1 MGRVG
6 SWRGSLTNEDWA
18 LSTAEGSGRRP
29 VVGASRVP
37 MQGAQL
43 AQRIR
48 MSQIRSSRHP
58 NNTPMTSP
66 SPAASAPLSPDLRRQ
81 LEELRR
87 GLLRV
92 HKALLEDARIRYERE
107 QGRIEGSGALLR
119 LVLNDP
125 WFAWLHPLS
134 GLVVQIDELL
144 ASDDAT
150 SADGEALLNQ
160 ARTLLKPDENGEG
173 FQRRYH
179 RAIQDV
185 PDVLIAHV
193 AVWKH
198 LL

>member
-1 MGRVG
+1 
-6 SWRGSLTNEDWA
+6 
-18 LSTAEGSGRRP
+18 
-29 VVGASRVP
+29 
-37 MQGAQL
+37 
-43 AQRIR
+43 
-48 MSQIRSSRHP
+48 
-58 NNTPMTSP
+58 MTSP
-66 SPAASAPLSPDLRRQ
+66 PPAASAPLSPDVRQ
-81 LEELRR
+81 QLDDLRR

-92 HKALLEDARIRYERE
+92 HKSLLEDARIRYERE
-107 QGRIEGSGALLR
+107 QGRIEGSGAFLQ

-144 ASDDAT
+144 ASDEAT

-160 ARTLLKPDENGEG
+160 ARALLKPDSTGEG

-193 AVWKH
+193 ALGKR

>member
-1 MGRVG
+1 MEAAKAGV
-6 SWRGSLTNEDWA
+6 T
-18 LSTAEGSGRRP
+18 
-29 VVGASRVP
+29 
-37 MQGAQL
+37 L
-43 AQRIR
+43 AQHITIIGAPYHSARTN
-48 MSQIRSSRHP
+48 HDD
-58 NNTPMTSP
+58 NTTMTSP
-66 SPAASAPLSPDLRRQ
+66 QPASAPITQEKRQ
-81 LEELRR
+81 QLDDVRR

-107 QGRIEGSGALLR
+107 QGRIEGSGTLLQ

-144 ASDDAT
+144 AADEPTA
-150 SADGEALLNQ
+150 ADGEALLQQ
-160 ARTLLKPDENGEG
+160 ARGLVRPDENGEG
-173 FQRRYH
+173 FAKRYH

-193 AVWKH
+193 ALGKH

>member
-1 MGRVG
+1 MTEPTPPATTP
-6 SWRGSLTNEDWA
+6 LA
-18 LSTAEGSGRRP
+18 PTAR
-29 VVGASRVP
+29 
-37 MQGAQL
+37 L
-43 AQRIR
+43 
-48 MSQIRSSRHP
+48 
-58 NNTPMTSP
+58 
-66 SPAASAPLSPDLRRQ
+66 Q
-81 LEELRR
+81 LEEVRR

-144 ASDDAT
+144 ASDEPT
-150 SADGEALLNQ
+150 TTDGEMLLNQ
-160 ARTLLKPDENGEG
+160 ARALLKPDANGEG

-193 AVWKH
+193 AIGKH

>member
-1 MGRVG
+1 
-6 SWRGSLTNEDWA
+6 
-18 LSTAEGSGRRP
+18 
-29 VVGASRVP
+29 
-37 MQGAQL
+37 
-43 AQRIR
+43 
-48 MSQIRSSRHP
+48 
-58 NNTPMTSP
+58 
-66 SPAASAPLSPDLRRQ
+66 
-81 LEELRR
+81 
-87 GLLRV
+87 V

-150 SADGEALLNQ
+150 LADGEALLNQ
-160 ARTLLKPDENGEG
+160 ARALLKPDANGEG

-193 AVWKH
+193 AVGKH

>member
-1 MGRVG
+1 
-6 SWRGSLTNEDWA
+6 
-18 LSTAEGSGRRP
+18 
-29 VVGASRVP
+29 
-37 MQGAQL
+37 
-43 AQRIR
+43 
-48 MSQIRSSRHP
+48 
-58 NNTPMTSP
+58 MTSP
-66 SPAASAPLSPDLRRQ
+66 QSPTPAPLSPDTRQ
-81 LEELRR
+81 QLDDVRR

-107 QGRIEGSGALLR
+107 QGRIGSSSALLQ

-144 ASDDAT
+144 AADEPT
-150 SADGEALLNQ
+150 VADGEALLDQ
-160 ARTLLKPDENGEG
+160 ARGLLRPDETGEG
-173 FQRRYH
+173 FARRYH

-193 AVWKH
+193 ALGKH

>member
-1 MGRVG
+1 M
-6 SWRGSLTNEDWA
+6 SMTNRQPEQM
-18 LSTAEGSGRRP
+18 T
-29 VVGASRVP
+29 
-37 MQGAQL
+37 
-43 AQRIR
+43 
-48 MSQIRSSRHP
+48 
-58 NNTPMTSP
+58 MTSP
-66 SPAASAPLSPDLRRQ
+66 PPAASAPLSPDVRQ
-81 LEELRR
+81 QLDDLRR

-107 QGRIEGSGALLR
+107 QGRIEGSGALLQ

-144 ASDDAT
+144 AADEAT
-150 SADGEALLNQ
+150 LSDGETLLNQ
-160 ARTLLKPDENGEG
+160 ARALLKPDANGEG

-193 AVWKH
+193 AVGKY
-198 LL
+198 LV

>member
-1 MGRVG
+1 VDRA
-6 SWRGSLTNEDWA
+6 SDKPTSQNEPAPRGAW
-18 LSTAEGSGRRP
+18 
-29 VVGASRVP
+29 
-37 MQGAQL
+37 L
-43 AQRIR
+43 AQRLA
-48 MSQIRSSRHP
+48 SGKPLERHFP
-58 NNTPMTSP
+58 ETPMTSP
-66 SPAASAPLSPDLRRQ
+66 PPAASTPLSPDVRRQ
-81 LEELRR
+81 LDDLRR

-107 QGRIEGSGALLR
+107 QGRIEGSGALLQ

-150 SADGEALLNQ
+150 VADGQALIDQ
-160 ARTLLKPDENGEG
+160 ARALVKPDANGEG
-173 FQRRYH
+173 FHRRYH

-193 AVWKH
+193 ALGKYLV
-198 LL
+198 

>member
-1 MGRVG
+1 MIHV
-6 SWRGSLTNEDWA
+6 S
-18 LSTAEGSGRRP
+18 
-29 VVGASRVP
+29 
-37 MQGAQL
+37 
-43 AQRIR
+43 I
-48 MSQIRSSRHP
+48 IIRHP
-58 NNTPMTSP
+58 NEPQMTSP
-66 SPAASAPLSPDLRRQ
+66 SSAPSGPLSPDVRQQ
-81 LEELRR
+81 LEEVRR

-92 HKALLEDARIRYERE
+92 HKALLDDARIRYERE
-107 QGRIEGSGALLR
+107 QGRIEGSGALLQ

-144 ASDDAT
+144 ASDEST
-150 SADGEALLNQ
+150 RGEGAALLDE
-160 ARTLLKPDENGEG
+160 ARTLLKPDENGDG

-193 AVWKH
+193 AIGKH

>member
-1 MGRVG
+1 
-6 SWRGSLTNEDWA
+6 
-18 LSTAEGSGRRP
+18 
-29 VVGASRVP
+29 
-37 MQGAQL
+37 
-43 AQRIR
+43 
-48 MSQIRSSRHP
+48 
-58 NNTPMTSP
+58 MTSP
-66 SPAASAPLSPDLRRQ
+66 PPAASKPLTQSVRQ
-81 LEELRR
+81 QLDEVRR

-92 HKALLEDARIRYERE
+92 HKALLDDARIRYERE

-144 ASDDAT
+144 ASDDPT
-150 SADGEALLNQ
+150 TADGEALLNQ
-160 ARTLLKPDENGEG
+160 ARALLRPDATGEG

-193 AVWKH
+193 AVGKF